1 MIKKRQ
7 TFNHQII
14 KKSIL
19 EDKKIYVVWYFW
31 TICWLHPHIPSFNV
45 PFDFI
50 FDQCYFLHVKTTSVF
65 VLRNNNF
72 RLIKIFDVLKLSL
85 KINRCEVLLETL
97 LWSNFSVLKTWIT
110 SRFGYV
116 LHINQ
121 FARTVDLI
129 LTISSRYSFSCIP
142 FPRSVIFKNVLFCE
156 VKFDTRIKIC

>member
-1 MIKKRQ
+1 MTKKRQ

-31 TICWLHPHIPSFNV
+31 TICWLHPHIPSFNI

-50 FDQCYFLHVKTTSVF
+50 FNQCYLLHVKATSVF
-65 VLRNNNF
+65 VLRKNNF

-97 LWSNFSVLKTWIT
+97 LWSNFSILKTWIT

-121 FARTVDLI
+121 FARTVDL
-129 LTISSRYSFSCIP
+129 YSQYHQGIVFLV
-142 FPRSVIFKNVLFCE
+142 FLFLG
-156 VKFDTRIKIC
+156 V